1 MKVLVLLGSNS
12 PEREVSLRS
21 GAAVI
26 TALKNNDYEVL
37 DYDPI
42 NGYKGLDRFVGK
54 VDAVLPIIHGLGGE
68 DGALQEELE
77 IRNFKYLGAN
87 AEASKLCFDKV
98 ALKKILNSLSIFT
111 PNSQVVTKNEFE
123 NSPIKASSQYV
134 LKPIEGGSTIDAFI
148 VNDSTD
154 HADIKIF
161 DKYPKMLLEE
171 LIVGNEITIPVLN
184 SEALPV
190 IEIIPPAGED
200 FDYENKYNGETQEL
214 CPPLNVAKEL
224 QVEAQAIAKK
234 LHKAAGVRHLSRTD
248 IIIDKD
254 NKLWVLEI
262 NTIPGM
268 TSQSLFPKSAAV
280 AGISMDQLVDRF
292 VQMALQD

>member
-21 GAAVI
+21 GVAVI
-26 TALKNNDYEVL
+26 EALKKNGHNVSE
-37 DYDPI
+37 YDPI
-42 NGYKGLDRFVGK
+42 HGYKGLDNFVGK
-54 VDAVLPIIHGLGGE
+54 VDVVLPVIHGLGGE
-68 DGALQEELE
+68 DGALQKELE
-77 IRNFKYLGAN
+77 ARSFKYLGADE
-87 AEASKLCFDKV
+87 AASKLCFDKV
-98 ALKKILNSLSIFT
+98 ELKVMLNQLSILT
-111 PNSQVVTKNEFE
+111 PLSQVVTKDQFE
-123 NSPIKASSQYV
+123 ISPIKASGRYV

-148 VNDSTD
+148 VNDIND

-171 LIVGNEITIPVLN
+171 LIVGNEITIPVLGDK
-184 SEALPV
+184 ALPV
-190 IEIIPPAGED
+190 IEIIPPEGKD

-214 CPPLNVAKEL
+214 CPPVNVAEDL
-224 QVEAQAIAKK
+224 QLQAQAIAEK
-234 LHKAAGVRHLSRTD
+234 LHRAAGVRHLSRTD

-268 TSQSLFPKSAAV
+268 TNQSLFPKAAAV
-280 AGISMDQLVDRF
+280 AGISMEQLVDMF
-292 VQMALQD
+292 VQMTLQD